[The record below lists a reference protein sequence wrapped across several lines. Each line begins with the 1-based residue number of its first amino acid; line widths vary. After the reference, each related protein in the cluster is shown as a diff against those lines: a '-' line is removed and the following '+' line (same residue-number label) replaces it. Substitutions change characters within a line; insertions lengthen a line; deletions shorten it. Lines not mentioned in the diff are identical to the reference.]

1 MTLLLTGAN
10 GQLGTLIKKHL
21 TERGATFLEGSR
33 TPPEGGRQVD
43 YTDPAGLERAFA
55 GVTKLILISAP
66 SGDRIALHGNA
77 VTAAKNAGVQHI
89 IYTSLTEAPTSPLG
103 LAADHKATEEAIR
116 ASGVAY
122 TFLRNNMYHENYTA
136 QLAYTEGTFLTS
148 AGSGLVASA
157 SRDDF
162 ALAAAVV
169 ATTSGHENT
178 AYELTGSTAWTFDDF
193 AAQVA
198 AISGK
203 PFVHKSIPAAEL
215 RAGYVAGGL
224 PEEAAEVFTDIYVHV
239 ADEALAEVRPDL
251 EKLIGRPT
259 TPLADSIR
267 AVVGG

>member
-33 TPPEGGRQVD
+33 TPPAGGRRVD
-43 YTDPAGLERAFA
+43 YTDPAGLEQAFA

-66 SGDRIALHGNA
+66 SGDRVTLHRNA
-77 VTAAKNAGVQHI
+77 VTAAKNAGVEHI
-89 IYTSLTEAPTSPLG
+89 IYTSVTEAPTSPLS
-103 LAADHKATEEAIR
+103 LAVDHKATEEAIR
-116 ASGVAY
+116 DAGLTF
-122 TFLRNNMYHENYTA
+122 TFLRNNMYHENYTG
-136 QLAYTEGTFLTS
+136 QLAHTEGVFVTS
-148 AGSGLVASA
+148 AGSGLLASA
-157 SRDDF
+157 ARDDF

-169 ATTSGHENT
+169 ATTPGHENT

-198 AISGK
+198 SITGK

-215 RAGYVAGGL
+215 RAGYVAAGL
-224 PEEAAEVFTDIYVHV
+224 PEEAAEVFTDIYVHI
-239 ADEALAEVRPDL
+239 ADGALADVRPDL
-251 EKLIGRPT
+251 EKLIGRQA

-267 AVVGG
+267 AAVGG